1 LYRKEGREGTW
12 EKIVSNTTSNVYI
25 DTMRDP
31 QKEYFYAVSVVNDL
45 GRESERTYDYSKM
58 RI

>member
-1 LYRKEGREGTW
+1 
-12 EKIVSNTTSNVYI
+12 
-25 DTMRDP
+25 MRDP

>member
-1 LYRKEGREGTW
+1 M
-12 EKIVSNTTSNVYI
+12 YI

-45 GRESERTYDYSKM
+45 GRKVKELMIIQKM